1 MGSSSSNWSWADVL
15 VMRALV
21 LGCGSIGTRHARNLA
36 WLDVELMVSD
46 PAADRARAV
55 ARELGATVVERNE
68 GFADIAIVATPT
80 MEHAADLE
88 WCLARGMHTF
98 VEKPL
103 AATREGLER
112 AVASAGASDRVTMVA
127 CNLRFTEG
135 YRSMRSNLA
144 RIGRIISI
152 VADFGWYLPAW
163 RPGDDYKAGYAARRA
178 TGGGIV
184 LDAGIH
190 ELDYVLDLAGPVSLV
205 EGLWTASG
213 SLGIEVDDAAEIQLR
228 HVNGCISQI
237 HVDYLRRAYT
247 RTCTLVGADGTLV
260 WNVADGTI
268 TVTREPGEPPLEVSN
283 LDRDRNTMY
292 VEEMRHFLK
301 CVASG
306 HNEVNPVAS
315 AAATTAVALQVLEQ
329 GGS

>member
-1 MGSSSSNWSWADVL
+1 M
-15 VMRALV
+15 MRALV
-21 LGCGSIGTRHARNLA
+21 LGCGSIGARHARNLA
-36 WLDVELMVSD
+36 SLDVEVIVSD

-55 ARELGATVVERNE
+55 AGELGALIADRNE
-68 GFADIAIVATPT
+68 ASADIAIVATPT
-80 MEHAADLE
+80 VQHPADLE

-103 AATREGLER
+103 AATREGLAR

-163 RPGDDYKAGYAARRA
+163 RPGDDYRAGYGATRS

-205 EGLWTASG
+205 GGLWTASG

-247 RTCTLVGADGTLV
+247 RTCTLIGADGTLV
-260 WNVADGTI
+260 WDVAEGTV
-268 TVTREPGEPPLEVSN
+268 TVTREPGEPPLEVSQ

-292 VEEMRHFLK
+292 LEEIRHFLK
-301 CVASG
+301 CVATG
-306 HNEVNPVAS
+306 HNEVNPAAS

>member
-1 MGSSSSNWSWADVL
+1 
-15 VMRALV
+15 MRALV
-21 LGCGSIGTRHARNLA
+21 LGCGSIGARHARNLA
-36 WLDVELMVSD
+36 SLGVEVIVSD

-55 ARELGATVVERNE
+55 AGELGAIIADRNE
-68 GFADIAIVATPT
+68 ASADLAIVATPT
-80 MEHAADLE
+80 VEHPADLE
-88 WCLARGMHTF
+88 WSLARGMHTF

-103 AATREGLER
+103 AATREGLSR
-112 AVASAGASDRVTMVA
+112 AVASADASDRVTMVA

-152 VADFGWYLPAW
+152 AADFGWYLPAW
-163 RPGDDYKAGYAARRA
+163 RPGRDYRAGYGATRA

-190 ELDYVLDLAGPVSLV
+190 ELDYVLDLAGPVSFV
-205 EGLWTASG
+205 AGLWTASG
-213 SLGIEVDDAAEIQLR
+213 SLGIEVEDAAEIQLR

-260 WNVADGTI
+260 WDVADGTV
-268 TVTREPGEPPLEVSN
+268 TVTREPGEPPLEVSE

-301 CVASG
+301 SVATG
-306 HNEVNPVAS
+306 HNEVNPAPS

>member
-1 MGSSSSNWSWADVL
+1 
-15 VMRALV
+15 MRALV
-21 LGCGSIGTRHARNLA
+21 LGCGSIGARHARNLA
-36 WLDVELMVSD
+36 SLDVEVVVSD

-55 ARELGATVVERNE
+55 AGELGAIIADRHEAS
-68 GFADIAIVATPT
+68 ADIAIVATPT
-80 MEHAADLE
+80 VQHPADLE

-103 AATREGLER
+103 AATREGLAR
-112 AVASAGASDRVTMVA
+112 AAASAGASDRITMVA

-135 YRSMRSNLA
+135 YRSMRSHLA

-163 RPGDDYKAGYAARRA
+163 RPGDDYRAGYAATRA
-178 TGGGIV
+178 TGGGVV

-190 ELDYVLDLAGPVSLV
+190 ELDYVLDLAGPVSV
-205 EGLWTASG
+205 VAGLWTASG
-213 SLGIEVDDAAEIQLR
+213 SLGIEVEDAAEIQLR
-228 HVNGCISQI
+228 HANGCISHI

-260 WNVADGTI
+260 WDFADGTV
-268 TVTREPGEPPLEVSN
+268 TVTSDPGEPPLEISE

-292 VEEMRHFLK
+292 LEEMRHFLK
-301 CVASG
+301 SVATG
-306 HNEVNPVAS
+306 QNDVNSAAS

-329 GGS
+329 GGA